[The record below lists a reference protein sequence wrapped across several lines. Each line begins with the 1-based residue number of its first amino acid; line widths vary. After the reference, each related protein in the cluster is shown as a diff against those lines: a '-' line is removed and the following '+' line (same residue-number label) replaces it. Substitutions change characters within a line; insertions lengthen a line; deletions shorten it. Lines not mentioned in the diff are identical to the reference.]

1 MRVALVHD
9 WLINMG
15 GAERVLE
22 ELARMFPEAPIY
34 VGVVDPRRLSPL
46 LQTRHIIPSLVQ
58 RWPYAIRWYNRYL
71 PLLAYGFEQF
81 DLSSYDLVISSSA
94 AVAKGVVTRSETC
107 HISYVHTP
115 MRYAWDLY
123 HEYHTREAKGLTR
136 KFMGPVFHYLRLW
149 DRVATDRV
157 DVLVANSSTVAQRIQ
172 KHYRRS
178 AVVVHPPV
186 SSDQFHIADHVDDYY
201 LVLSRLVSY
210 KRFDLAVEAAN
221 RLGRRLIVAGSG
233 PELPHLKRIAK
244 GSVQFVGSV
253 NETKRAELMAHAR
266 ALLFPGE
273 EDFGIAPVESQAAGR
288 PVIAYGRGG
297 VQDTVISGQTG
308 ILFSE
313 QTVDALIEAM
323 LQAEAMAWD
332 SDTIRRNAL
341 RFGPEAFRRD
351 FQRLVTKAVA
361 KHRPKGSQIDANGLT

>member
-22 ELARMFPEAPIY
+22 ERARMFPEAPSY
-34 VGVVDPRRLSPL
+34 VGGVDPRRLSPL

-136 KFMGPVFHYLRLW
+136 KLMGPVFHYLRLW

-157 DVLVANSSTVAQRIQ
+157 DVLVANSSTVARRIQ

-178 AVVVHPPV
+178 ATVVHPPV
-186 SSDQFHIADHVDDYY
+186 SVDQFHIAEHVDDYY
-201 LVLSRLVSY
+201 LVLSRLVAY

-244 GSVQFVGSV
+244 GSVQFVGAV
-253 NETKRAELMAHAR
+253 NETRRAELMAHAR

-297 VQDTVISGQTG
+297 VQDTVIPTQTG
-308 ILFSE
+308 ILYSE
-313 QTVDALIEAM
+313 QTVGALIEAM
-323 LQAEAMAWD
+323 VQAEAMVWD
-332 SDTIRRNAL
+332 SDTIRQNAL
-341 RFGPEAFRRD
+341 QFSPEAFRRN
-351 FQRLVTKAVA
+351 FQRLVDQAMA
-361 KHRPKGSQIDANGLT
+361 KHLPKGSQIDTNGLT